1 MQGLSVDSKHLKKG
15 ALIQIECAFLGFIR
29 WPASIYGLKDSICLR
44 LDSIS
49 EHLDSICEQTDSKAD
64 YLK

>member
-1 MQGLSVDSKHLKKG
+1 MQGLSVDSKHLKK
-15 ALIQIECAFLGFIR
+15 AHSLKLSAPFFGFIR